1 MGQIVGTTRKV
12 GQLFELTFLHFPTS
26 SVSTLV
32 VVASASFELWHSRL
46 GYVSIPHIKTLVF
59 RGLLGSVSLVHLIVC
74 HICSASNL
82 LYLLIIVSLLLLQLL
97 ILFIQMYEGLLLFP

>member
-59 RGLLGSVSLVHLIVC
+59 RGLLGSVSSSSFDC
-74 HICSASNL
+74 MP
-82 LYLLIIVSLLLLQLL
+82 YLLGKQPGLPFNNSESIAVATFNL
-97 ILFIQMYEGLLLFP
+97 IHSDV